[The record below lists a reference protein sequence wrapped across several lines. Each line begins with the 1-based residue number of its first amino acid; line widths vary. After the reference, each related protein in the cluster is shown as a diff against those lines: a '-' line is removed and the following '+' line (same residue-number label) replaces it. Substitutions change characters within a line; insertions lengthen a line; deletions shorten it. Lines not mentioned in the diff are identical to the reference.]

1 MSLENS
7 LPLFIVFSTLCRNS
21 MNKVR
26 LSLFTAILPL
36 IFVYSQD
43 IRCGL
48 SDPQAVKEQLLSN
61 RLEVPFVVEK
71 RQDISSVPVK
81 FFLTAEN
88 NGTGRITENK
98 VLDMLCEL
106 NENYLDQ
113 NIQFYLKDGFA
124 YYDNSG
130 IYNSPT
136 TSFSQSLLREIK
148 RSNAINVF
156 ITKEAGEGSAA
167 YYQPPAR
174 YNDWIVIR
182 NQFVSDPR
190 VLTHEFGHFFS
201 LPHTFHGWDSD
212 PWNAT
217 KHGNPVGNLAPDRIT
232 LNEFADGSNCDP
244 TKTSGNNVGDGICD
258 TPADYNFG
266 SSTCSYLLNAK
277 DPKGVNVKPQENNY
291 MNYFFGCSNY
301 IFTPG
306 QKKEI
311 SRSLTSSS
319 RDYLRSNYQPNTTKI
334 TGTTAL
340 ISPEN
345 RARTTYDSK
354 VLLKWSKSAGADFYL
369 VELDVSPTLDYDL
382 KTFVTNEDSI
392 LIENLLPEKNY
403 FWRIRP
409 FNEFHTC
416 ATPSETRRFITA
428 KTTSVSAIPG
438 VQEIRSYPSIVHPGT
453 QLQLSINAEVVIK
466 GELLIIDLQ
475 GRIVKRIPT
484 IRFNSGSQQLPVAV
498 DGLPS
503 GLYILHLSAG
513 DGIYNSKFIIP

>member
-1 MSLENS
+1 MSLKNS
-7 LPLFIVFSTLCRNS
+7 LPLRINFSTLRRNS
-21 MNKVR
+21 MKKVR
-26 LSLFTAILPL
+26 LSLLTAVLPL
-36 IFVYSQD
+36 FFVYGQD
-43 IRCGL
+43 IKCGL
-48 SDPQAVKEQLLSN
+48 VDPQSVKDQMLFN

-71 RQDISSVPVK
+71 RQDITYVPVK
-81 FFLTAEN
+81 FFLIAES

-113 NIQFYLKDGFA
+113 NIQFYLKDGLA

-148 RSNAINVF
+148 RSNAVNVF

-217 KHGNPVGNLAPDRIT
+217 KHGNPVGNLAPDRVT
-232 LNEFADGSNCDP
+232 VNEFADGSNCDP

-301 IFTPG
+301 IFTAG

-311 SRSLTSSS
+311 LRSLTSSS
-319 RDYLRSNYQPNTTKI
+319 RDYLRSNYQPNLAKI
-334 TGTTAL
+334 TGTTLL
-340 ISPEN
+340 ITPEN
-345 RARTTYDSK
+345 RARTTHDKK
-354 VLLKWSKSAGADFYL
+354 VVLKWTKSVGADFYL

-409 FNEFHTC
+409 FNEYHTC
-416 ATPSETRRFITA
+416 ASPSETRRFITA
-428 KTTSVSAIPG
+428 KTTSVSAISG
-438 VQEIRSYPSIVHPGT
+438 VQDIKTFPSIVQPGS
-453 QLQLSINAEVVIK
+453 QLQISLHAELVLKAQIHVV
-466 GELLIIDLQ
+466 DLH
-475 GRIVKRIPT
+475 GRIVKTLPALRINPGFQRWP
-484 IRFNSGSQQLPVAV
+484 IPL
-498 DGLPS
+498 DGLAS
-503 GLYILHLSAG
+503 GVYILHLSTG
-513 DGIYNSKFIIP
+513 EGIYNSKFIIP